1 MPLHEQ
7 EANQN
12 QGTNTQSPPPLF
24 CTLPKSS
31 IAPLSLSLSLSSS
44 VRPIHEDQEAASGPA
59 SRLPAALRSARA
71 TATAGRVG
79 GSPGPPRR
87 GQERGGGVALA
98 PERGRGSRGRP
109 LLGGEAPGIAAAGT
123 GADSSM
129 FWILICVLIPT
140 RGNSLARFCWESC
153 LLLHLSGWMPR
164 SS

>member
-1 MPLHEQ
+1 MSERPTKTKEPTH
-7 EANQN
+7 
-12 QGTNTQSPPPLF
+12 
-24 CTLPKSS
+24 K
-31 IAPLSLSLSLSSS
+31 APLLYFAPSPNLPLPSLSPLPSPARPPS
-44 VRPIHEDQEAASGPA
+44 VHEDQEAASGPA

-98 PERGRGSRGRP
+98 PERCRGSRGRP
-109 LLGGEAPGIAAAGT
+109 LLGGEAPGIAAIAAAGT

-153 LLLHLSGWMPR
+153 LLLHLSGWPPR

>member
-1 MPLHEQ
+1 MSRSQPKPRNQHTKPPSFNLH
-7 EANQN
+7 
-12 QGTNTQSPPPLF
+12 PPQIF
-24 CTLPKSS
+24 HC
-31 IAPLSLSLSLSSS
+31 PLSLSLSL
-44 VRPIHEDQEAASGPA
+44 VLRPSIHEDQEAASRPA

-109 LLGGEAPGIAAAGT
+109 LLGGEAPGIAAIAAAGT

-129 FWILICVLIPT
+129 FLILICVLIPT